1 MGAIF
6 SYFFPPAPID
16 YNNYKLLEMYKPLP
30 IDPIE
35 RLNRQSVKDKVQ
47 TFIR

>member
-6 SYFFPPAPID
+6 SYFFPPTLTD
-16 YNNYKLLEMYKPLP
+16 YNNYNLLEMYKPLP

-35 RLNRQSVKDKVQ
+35 RLNRQSVKDLQQ